1 MLSTT
6 QMRRVK
12 ADFDIHTGKLYL
24 PEGIKLIPRD
34 ILQRSGNIDEVVA
47 LMKSVFE
54 LAHMPPLYVVT
65 ARRNATSAIGLR
77 TYMLGEEDERQFL
90 VNASALFEIGSYF
103 PFYHPFNQILEE
115 AGQ

>member
-47 LMKSVFE
+47 LTKSVFE
-54 LAHMPPLYVVT
+54 LAHIPPFYVVT
-65 ARRNATSAIGLR
+65 ARRDTSSEISLR
-77 TYMLGEEDERQFL
+77 AYMLGEEDHRQFL
-90 VNASALFEIGSYF
+90 VNASTPFKIGTYF
-103 PFYHPFNQILEE
+103 PFYHFFNQILKE